1 MLILEMV
8 SKNEGTIGRR
18 LLPSCMVVALS
29 LFGIAQRQASGEDF
43 TTIHSTST
51 TTLSLT
57 STITVQASTPT
68 ARQSQEM
75 QEGAVYILQG
85 CYGQEEPSAVGTILG
100 ANVTLPNASGR
111 DGMSLSTC
119 LVSCKT
125 PASHDVK
132 PRHEQD
138 LSLFVGLSDG
148 K

>member
-18 LLPSCMVVALS
+18 FLPSCMAVALS
-29 LFGIAQRQASGEDF
+29 LFGIAQRQASGQDF
-43 TTIHSTST
+43 TTIHGTST

-75 QEGAVYILQG
+75 QGGAIYILQG
-85 CYGQEEPSAVGTILG
+85 CYGQEEPSDVGTILG
-100 ANVTLPNASGR
+100 ANVTLRNAYGR

-119 LVSCKT
+119 MESCKT
-125 PASHDVK
+125 PASHEVK

-148 K
+148 R